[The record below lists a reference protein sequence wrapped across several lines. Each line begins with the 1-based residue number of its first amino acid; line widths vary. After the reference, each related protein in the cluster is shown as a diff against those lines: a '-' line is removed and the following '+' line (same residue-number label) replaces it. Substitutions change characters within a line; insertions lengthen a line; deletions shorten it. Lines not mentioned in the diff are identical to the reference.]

1 MYLKIFVLRQILNH
15 IYHRFGF
22 FLLLYFFVQLC
33 YFLNQK
39 YLNNKVLKLQDSCT
53 DLNYSLKSLTEQNL
67 MLYNQIQEFSAQL
80 GDMKSKYSI
89 LLTQNQK
96 IKQDNA
102 AFLESLQSYIWDI
115 QKKIKDVSFKV
126 YKMRQ

>member
-1 MYLKIFVLRQILNH
+1 
-15 IYHRFGF
+15 
-22 FLLLYFFVQLC
+22 
-33 YFLNQK
+33 
-39 YLNNKVLKLQDSCT
+39 
-53 DLNYSLKSLTEQNL
+53 

-126 YKMRQ
+126 YKMRQQNVPDKEAK